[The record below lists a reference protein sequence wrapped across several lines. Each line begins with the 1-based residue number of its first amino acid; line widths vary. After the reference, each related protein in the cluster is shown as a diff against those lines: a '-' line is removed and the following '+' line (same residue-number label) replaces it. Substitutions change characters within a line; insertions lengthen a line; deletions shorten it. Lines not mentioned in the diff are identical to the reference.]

1 MLIGLDRERRKG
13 EGDDRAAAG
22 LRSFAIVAL
31 LGALAEALAVPGLVV
46 AAALL
51 VALMAALAYARSR
64 SRDPGLTTE
73 LALFATFLVG
83 VLSVRSPLLG
93 AACGTVLAVLL
104 AARTQMHRFATQ
116 WLSQRELHD
125 GLMLAALA
133 LVLLPLVPDTAP
145 PWLGGMRARP
155 LAALVLLILV
165 LQAAGHVALRL
176 LGARLGLAAS
186 GFFGGFVSSTATIAT
201 FGARARSGEA
211 PAVAAAAAGAL
222 SGCATWLHVLVLAS
236 ALSHTALVMLWL
248 PALCGTLAT
257 LAIALVWSAGR
268 SAGHDRDADLPLLA
282 ERGALRLREAVL
294 IALLLAGVALIVGQ
308 AQRLFGTGG
317 VLVSASLAAL
327 GDAHAPIAS
336 LLSLFAAD
344 RLDAATLLSGTLLA
358 VGMNTLTRMVTA
370 TVAGGRTYAL
380 RVGSA
385 LLAGWAAAAAAALA
399 A

>member
-1 MLIGLDRERRKG
+1 
-13 EGDDRAAAG
+13 
-22 LRSFAIVAL
+22 
-31 LGALAEALAVPGLVV
+31 
-46 AAALL
+46 
-51 VALMAALAYARSR
+51 
-64 SRDPGLTTE
+64 
-73 LALFATFLVG
+73 
-83 VLSVRSPLLG
+83 
-93 AACGTVLAVLL
+93 VLL
-104 AARTQMHRFATQ
+104 
-116 WLSQRELHD
+116 L
-125 GLMLAALA
+125 
-133 LVLLPLVPDTAP
+133 
-145 PWLGGMRARP
+145 
-155 LAALVLLILV
+155 LV

-201 FGARARSGEA
+201 FGARARSAEA

-236 ALSHTALVMLWL
+236 ALSHPALGVLWL

-257 LAIALVWSAGR
+257 LAVALVWSAGR
-268 SAGHDRDADLPLLA
+268 SAGHDRDDDLPLLA

-336 LLSLFAAD
+336 LLSLFAAG

-358 VGMNTLTRMVTA
+358 VGMNTLTRVVTA
-370 TVAGGRTYAL
+370 TVVGGRAYAL

-385 LLAGWAAAAAAALA
+385 LLTGWAAAAAAALA

>member
-1 MLIGLDRERRKG
+1 M
-13 EGDDRAAAG
+13 
-22 LRSFAIVAL
+22 
-31 LGALAEALAVPGLVV
+31 PGLVV
-46 AAALL
+46 AGALL

-104 AARTQMHRFATQ
+104 AARTQLHRFATS

-133 LVLLPLVPDTAP
+133 LVLLPLVPDIAP

-176 LGARLGLAAS
+176 LGSRFGLAAS

-211 PAVAAAAAGAL
+211 PPVAAAAAGAL
-222 SGCATWLHVLVLAS
+222 SGCATWLHLLVLAS
-236 ALSHTALVMLWL
+236 ALSRPALGMLWW

-257 LAIALVWSAGR
+257 FGVALAWSVGR
-268 SAGHDRDADLPLLA
+268 RTGRDRDDDLPLLA

-294 IALLLAGVALIVGQ
+294 IALLLAGVALVVGQ

-317 VLVSASLAAL
+317 VLVSTSLAAL

-336 LLSLFAAD
+336 LLSLFAAG
-344 RLDAATLLSGTLLA
+344 RLDATTLWAGTLLA
-358 VGMNTLTRMVTA
+358 VGMNTVTRLVTA
-370 TVAGGRTYAL
+370 AVSGGRAYAW
-380 RVGSA
+380 RVGTA
-385 LLAGWAAAAAAALA
+385 LLAGLAAAVVAAASLA